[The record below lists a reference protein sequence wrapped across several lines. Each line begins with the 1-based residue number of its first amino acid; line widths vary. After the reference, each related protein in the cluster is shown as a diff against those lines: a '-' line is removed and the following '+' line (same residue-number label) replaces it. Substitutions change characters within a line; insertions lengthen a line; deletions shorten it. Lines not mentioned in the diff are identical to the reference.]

1 MTLTNRWNTLAAGAL
16 LVASAA
22 GLAGTRADTTQTP
35 ARGAAQTPAA
45 VRTAD
50 LVIRGGK
57 IVTVNED
64 RPEAQAIAV
73 RGDTIV
79 ALGSNQDVQPYIGTG
94 TRVIE
99 LKGALAVPGLIDA
112 HAHFTGVGEAARNL
126 KLGTA
131 KSWDDI
137 VRMVGDAARKA
148 KPGEWIIG
156 RGWHQEKWSQVPSP
170 NVEGFPLHDALSRV
184 SPNNPVWLTHASGH
198 AAFANALAMKMAEV
212 GKSTADPTGG
222 KILRDRDG
230 NATGLFNERAQS
242 IVGDALARDRATRT
256 PAQVEADLRTVIELA
271 SREALSKGLTTVHDA
286 GSPPATIEVMKRVV
300 DEGKL
305 PLRVWMMLR
314 EQSPGALAS
323 DMPKYRTVNYGD
335 KRFTV
340 RATKRAID
348 GALGS
353 RGAWMLEPY
362 ADLATSGMNTDS
374 LDDIRKVAEL
384 AITNDYQMAVHAI
397 GDRGNRETLNIFEE
411 TFRRHPEKNSRS
423 LRWRIEHAQHIS
435 AADIPRFGRLG
446 VIASMEG
453 IHATSDAPYVLA
465 RLGPKRAEEGA
476 YVWQKL
482 MKSGALIA
490 NGTDAPV
497 EDIDPIP
504 SFYAS
509 VARKT
514 KDGSVFYP
522 DQRMSR
528 MEALRSYTI
537 NAAFAGFDE
546 ANRGSLSVGKLADIT
561 ILSKDIL
568 TIPEDQIPSA
578 QILYTIVGGKV
589 QYSGGTAA
597 AATPVHGKRQ

>member
-1 MTLTNRWNTLAAGAL
+1 VLRN
-16 LVASAA
+16 
-22 GLAGTRADTTQTP
+22 
-35 ARGAAQTPAA
+35 
-45 VRTAD
+45 
-50 LVIRGGK
+50 GK
-57 IVTVNED
+57 IVTVDEA
-64 RPEAQAIAV
+64 RPVAEALAV
-73 RGDTIV
+73 AGDTIV
-79 ALGSNQDVQPYIGTG
+79 AVGPNQEIEVYVGPNTK
-94 TRVIE
+94 VID
-99 LKGALAVPGLIDA
+99 LKGALATPGLIDA
-112 HAHFTGVGEAARNL
+112 HVHFTGVGAAARNL
-126 KLGTA
+126 KLATA
-131 KSWDDI
+131 KNWADI
-137 VRMVGDAARKA
+137 VRMVGDAAKKA

-156 RGWHQEKWSQVPSP
+156 RGWHQEKWSVVPSP
-170 NVEGFPLHDALSRV
+170 NVQGFPLHDDLSKA
-184 SPNNPVWLTHASGH
+184 SPDNPVWLTHASGH
-198 AAFANALAMKMAEV
+198 AAFANAVAMKMAEV
-212 GKSTADPTGG
+212 SKSTANPPGG
-222 KILRDRDG
+222 EILRDQDG

-256 PAQVEADLRTVIELA
+256 PAQVEADLRALIELA
-271 SREALSKGLTTVHDA
+271 SREALAKGLTSVHDA
-286 GSPPATIEVMKRVV
+286 GSPPATIEIMKKVV

-314 EQSPGALAS
+314 EDASRLAA
-323 DMPKYRTVNYGD
+323 DMPTYRLVNYGD
-335 KRFTV
+335 KRFSV
-340 RATKRAID
+340 RAIKRAID

-374 LDDIRKVAEL
+374 LADLKMISEL
-384 AITNDYQMAVHAI
+384 AIKHDYQMAVHAI
-397 GDRGNRETLNIFEE
+397 GDRGNREVLNIYEE
-411 TFRRHPEKNSRS
+411 TFRKHPEKNSTD

-482 MKSGALIA
+482 MKSGAVIA

-497 EDIDPIP
+497 EDIDPIA

-514 KDGSVFYP
+514 SDGSIFYP

-537 NAAFAGFDE
+537 NVAFAGFDE
-546 ANRGSLSVGKLADIT
+546 TIKGSLAVGKLADIT
-561 ILSKDIL
+561 VFSKDL
-568 TIPEDQIPSA
+568 MTIPEDQIPST

-589 QYSGGTAA
+589 QYTGAG
-597 AATPVHGKRQ
+597 ATPSTASAK

>member
-1 MTLTNRWNTLAAGAL
+1 MNRRNLFIGGAL
-16 LVASAA
+16 LACAALSANA
-22 GLAGTRADTTQTP
+22 RVRATGTQTP
-35 ARGAAQTPAA
+35 SAAQRPAA
-45 VRTAD
+45 VRPAD
-50 LVIRGGK
+50 LVLKNGK
-57 IVTVNED
+57 IVTVDEA
-64 RPEAQAIAV
+64 RPVVEALAV
-73 RGDTIV
+73 SGDTIV
-79 ALGSNQDVQPYIGTG
+79 AIGPNQEIQTYVGPN
-94 TRVIE
+94 TRVID
-99 LKGALAVPGLIDA
+99 LKGALATPGLIDA
-112 HAHFTGVGEAARNL
+112 HVHFTGVGEAARNL
-126 KLGTA
+126 KLATA
-131 KSWDDI
+131 KNWADI
-137 VRMVGDAARKA
+137 VRMVGDAAKKA

-156 RGWHQEKWSQVPSP
+156 RGWHQEKWSAVPSP
-170 NVEGFPLHDALSRV
+170 NVEGFPLHDDLSKV

-212 GKSTADPTGG
+212 SKSTPDPDGG
-222 KILRDRDG
+222 KILRDKDG

-242 IVGDALARDRATRT
+242 VVGDALARDRATRT
-256 PAQVEADLRTVIELA
+256 PAQVEADLREVIELA
-271 SREALSKGLTTVHDA
+271 AREALAKGLTSVHDA
-286 GSPPATIEVMKRVV
+286 GSPPSTIEIMKKVV

-314 EQSPGALAS
+314 EDASKLAA
-323 DMPKYRTVNYGD
+323 DMPKYRVVNYGD

-374 LDDIRKVAEL
+374 LADVRMIAEL
-384 AITNDYQMAVHAI
+384 AIKNDYQMAIHAI
-397 GDRGNRETLNIFEE
+397 GDRGNREVLNIYEE
-411 TFRRHPEKNSRS
+411 TFKRHPDKNSKE

-482 MKSGALIA
+482 MKSGAVIA

-509 VARKT
+509 VSRKT

-546 ANRGSLSVGKLADIT
+546 KIKGSLTVGKLADIT
-561 ILSKDIL
+561 VFSKDL
-568 TIPEDQIPSA
+568 MTIPEDQIPST
-578 QILYTIVGGKV
+578 QIVYTIVGGKV
-589 QYSGGTAA
+589 QYTGAGAAPSTAN
-597 AATPVHGKRQ
+597 PR